1 MPFEIYITIYDYIQL
16 QVSMYL
22 LNCVYF
28 NMYNLDKDFPYVV
41 HYVDFGALMDIDD
54 IKFDRGT

>member
-1 MPFEIYITIYDYIQL
+1 
-16 QVSMYL
+16 MYL